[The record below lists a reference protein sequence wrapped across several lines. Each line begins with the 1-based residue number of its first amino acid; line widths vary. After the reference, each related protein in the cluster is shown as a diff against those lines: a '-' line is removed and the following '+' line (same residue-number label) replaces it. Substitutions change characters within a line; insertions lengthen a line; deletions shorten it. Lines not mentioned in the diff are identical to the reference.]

1 MKRKETYDLEDLK
14 NLPDGAFDLEG
25 DEASLIDGLTKSARN
40 SRKSS
45 GQTALRSS
53 EGKESKSGLSKT
65 LGNSK
70 VIRFAEDDQIPTNEA
85 DFSSKKNASR
95 TLAKKKPKKAHSD
108 SESESASEYGCL
120 RKLNRV
126 LDDSANI
133 DVFESQR
140 TTYLNVMIA
149 GEAKLCKNGFIR
161 FLFGEVF
168 NTQMPVFN
176 PDEKINEATVS
187 RTVRKQTKVS
197 TFAHVLG
204 FSQDFAVKDW
214 SRLIKNYLKEKM
226 DIYSSMSKLYS
237 KKSDSQVIDMRVHMI
252 LFFVK
257 SPKLR
262 LNEIT
267 VLKKLQKYAVIIP
280 VIIDKKPEA
289 VLNSDYVLAI
299 KTNILKEMAAYQ
311 VTPLSLD
318 YDQSLQKIRDN
329 LIGASPPFFVSAP
342 NGIIDAQSNF
352 SDLSQL
358 IKLITSPFVSSYYLQ
373 TELLYSK
380 HLERRSAK
388 IEKQQ
393 KKENEEDEGEHKK
406 GFGFGFALG
415 VGIVGALV
423 ALKNKLI

>member
-1 MKRKETYDLEDLK
+1 MKRRDTYDLEDWK
-14 NLPDGAFDLEG
+14 NISGGLFDLEG
-25 DEASLIDGLTKSARN
+25 DEVSLINGLTKSAQN

-45 GQTALRSS
+45 GQTAIRSA
-53 EGKESKSGLSKT
+53 EGKDSKSSLSKT

-70 VIRFAEDDQIPTNEA
+70 VIRFAEDDQIPANEA
-85 DFSSKKNASR
+85 DFSTKKHASR
-95 TLAKKKPKKAHSD
+95 ILKKKPKKAQSD
-108 SESESASEYGCL
+108 SESESASDYGCL
-120 RKLNRV
+120 TKLNRV

-149 GEAKLCKNGFIR
+149 GEAKLCKTGFIR
-161 FLFGEVF
+161 LLFGEVF
-168 NTQMPVFN
+168 NTQMPAFN

-187 RTVRKQTKVS
+187 RTVRKQTRVS
-197 TFAHVLG
+197 TFTHVLG

-214 SRLIKNYLKEKM
+214 SRIIKNYLKEKM
-226 DIYSSMSKLYS
+226 NIYSSMSKLYS
-237 KKSDSQVIDMRVHMI
+237 KKSDSQVIDMRVHMV
-252 LFFVK
+252 LFFIK

-289 VLNSDYVLAI
+289 ILNSDYVLAI

-311 VTPLSLD
+311 VAPLSLD
-318 YDQSLQKIRDN
+318 YDQSLQKIKEN
-329 LIGASPPFFVSAP
+329 LIGGCSPFFVSAP
-342 NGIIDAQSNF
+342 NGIIDPQSGY

-373 TELLYSK
+373 TEVLYSK
-380 HLERRSAK
+380 HLDRRSAK
-388 IEKQQ
+388 LEKQK
-393 KKENEEDEGEHKK
+393 KKENEEGESESKK